1 MDESLVTLL
10 LFVFLMIGLISGLS
24 VSFVLG
30 AIGVL
35 FAVFLWGPHS
45 LGVIPSLIFGKGMLS
60 FGLIAIPLFILMGAI
75 LQESGMAD
83 GLFAAIHYWG
93 GRLRGGLA
101 VAAVIVC
108 TLFAAM
114 TGIGG
119 TGTVTMGLIA
129 LPAML
134 SRKYDRKLAL
144 GSIAAAGALGILIPP
159 SIIMIIYGMICQ
171 VSIGKMYAGGILPGL
186 LLSILYISYILIRCK
201 INPEMGPVLE
211 GVKKITWGQ
220 KLRAT
225 RNIIPALVLILAV
238 LGSIFSGVCTPTE
251 GSAIGAIGSL
261 VCMAFYGGVK
271 WEAFKRASLTAVR
284 LSAMVMW
291 IIFGAYAFATV
302 YTALGAPD
310 FIQSVVKA
318 MPIGYWGIFAMIQAM
333 YFILGMLLDPGAIV
347 MITAPITMSVCAAI
361 GFDEIWFGVIFVM
374 NMQMAYIS
382 PPFGYNLFYIKSISP
397 DTPIREVYQA
407 IIPFLILQAI
417 GLVVVCIFPEMVLW
431 PSNLLFGK

>member
-1 MDESLVTLL
+1 M
-10 LFVFLMIGLISGLS
+10 
-24 VSFVLG
+24 
-30 AIGVL
+30 
-35 FAVFLWGPHS
+35 
-45 LGVIPSLIFGKGMLS
+45 
-60 FGLIAIPLFILMGAI
+60 
-75 LQESGMAD
+75 
-83 GLFAAIHYWG
+83 
-93 GRLRGGLA
+93 
-101 VAAVIVC
+101 AAVIVC

-129 LPAML
+129 LPAMI
-134 SRKYDRKLAL
+134 SRRYDRKLAL
-144 GSIAAAGALGILIPP
+144 GCIAAAGALGILIPP

-171 VSIGKMYAGGILPGL
+171 VSIGKLYAAGIFPGL
-186 LLSILYISYILIRCK
+186 LLSVLYITYILVRCK
-201 INPEMGPVLE
+201 INPELGPVFE
-211 GVKKITWGQ
+211 SEQKITWGQ
-220 KLRAT
+220 KLAAT
-225 RNIIPALVLILAV
+225 KNIIPSLTLILAV

-261 VCMAFYGGVK
+261 FCMAFYGGVR
-271 WEAFKRASLTAVR
+271 WEAFKKASLMTVR

-302 YTALGAPD
+302 YTALGASD
-310 FIQSVVKA
+310 FIQNVVKA
-318 MPIGYWGIFAMIQAM
+318 MPIGYWGIFALIQVM

-347 MITAPITMSVCAAI
+347 MITAPVTMSVVAAI

-407 IIPFLILQAI
+407 IFPFIILQAI
-417 GLVVVCIFPEMVLW
+417 GLTIVAIFPDIALW
-431 PSNLLFGK
+431 LPKLLFG